1 MRVFQN
7 KAFNRFAK
15 KFSVS
20 DDLLCQAIR
29 DAEQGLIAANLGG
42 GVIKQRIARS
52 GMGKSGGLR
61 AIIVFRAGA
70 RAIFIHGFAKNDKDN
85 IDKHELVALKK
96 LAIEL
101 LACDHKAIARL
112 VASQTLTE
120 MTCNEKAIS

>member
-7 KAFNRFAK
+7 KAFGRFAK

-20 DDLLCQAIR
+20 DDVLCQAIR
-29 DAEQGLIAANLGG
+29 NAERGLIGANLGS

-61 AIIVFRAGA
+61 AIIVFRASS
-70 RAIFIHGFAKNDKDN
+70 RAIFVHGFAKNDKDN

-96 LAIEL
+96 LAVEL
-101 LACDHKAIARL
+101 LACDDEAIARL
-112 VASQTLTE
+112 VVSQTLTE
-120 MTCNEKAIS
+120 MTCDEKAIS